1 MKIKLGIIGA
11 MSIEVASLKS
21 ILKPLEGQNS
31 IKEQIFG
38 ETSFFEGLLEGLH
51 VVIVQSGIGKV
62 NAALCAQR
70 LISDFSVTHIINTG
84 IAGAMAK
91 GLKVLDFVDLVITKP
106 FSLNEFLCSL
116 SSKTLL
122 PKVRH
127 KECITFME
135 YTFYPVTKE
144 IITPSETIKL
154 TEKEVIILKYL
165 YNRAPEIISKEELL
179 KNVWGYSTEMT
190 THTIETHIYRLRQK
204 VEQNGGSQIIIT
216 ENSGYRINI

>member
-1 MKIKLGIIGA
+1 MKKISITSKNELFLDDLSKQINLILP
-11 MSIEVASLKS
+11 SIEILTNSHDASCDMFFVDEDETLAKELS
-21 ILKPLEGQNS
+21 VLYKKHPVIL
-31 IKEQIFG
+31 
-38 ETSFFEGLLEGLH
+38 
-51 VVIVQSGIGKV
+51 
-62 NAALCAQR
+62 
-70 LISDFSVTHIINTG
+70 FSQTQ
-84 IAGAMAK
+84 
-91 GLKVLDFVDLVITKP
+91 KVLDFVDLVIIKP
-106 FSLNEFLCSL
+106 FLLNDFLCSL

-144 IITPSETIKL
+144 IITPLETIKL

-165 YNRAPEIISKEELL
+165 YNRAPETISKEELL
-179 KNVWGYSTEMT
+179 KNVWGYSAEMT

-216 ENSGYRINI
+216 ENSGYRLNI

>member
-1 MKIKLGIIGA
+1 MKKISII
-11 MSIEVASLKS
+11 SKNDLFLDDLSKQINLILPSTEILTNSHDASCDMFFVDEDETLAKELS
-21 ILKPLEGQNS
+21 ILYKKHPIIL
-31 IKEQIFG
+31 
-38 ETSFFEGLLEGLH
+38 
-51 VVIVQSGIGKV
+51 
-62 NAALCAQR
+62 
-70 LISDFSVTHIINTG
+70 FSQT
-84 IAGAMAK
+84 
-91 GLKVLDFVDLVITKP
+91 LKVLDFVDLVITKP

-179 KNVWGYSTEMT
+179 KNVWGYSAEMT

-216 ENSGYRINI
+216 ENSGYRLNI